1 MGTAPIHEHIYYYGF
16 ICLSIL
22 DKDWSPALKTS
33 SVCMS
38 IISMMS
44 SAIEKRAPHGD
55 GPHSRHQHLTSPK

>member
-44 SAIEKRAPHGD
+44 SASEKKAPDGD
-55 GPHSRHQHLTSPK
+55 GPNSHMKNYASPK